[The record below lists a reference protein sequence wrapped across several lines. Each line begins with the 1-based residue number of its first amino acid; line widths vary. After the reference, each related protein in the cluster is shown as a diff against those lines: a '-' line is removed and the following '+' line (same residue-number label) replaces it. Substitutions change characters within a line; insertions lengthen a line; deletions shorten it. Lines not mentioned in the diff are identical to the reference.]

1 MKKSVLFLVQNL
13 PVPQDRRIM
22 MEARALAEDGY
33 AVSIISPRKP
43 EQKKVEIL
51 EDIHIY
57 RYLMAPNSSG
67 YLSYLWEYAYSFILT
82 FYLAWKIFLT
92 RGFSI
97 IHSANP
103 PDFFFLIAL
112 IFKPFGVKFVYD
124 QHDLMPEMLLCR
136 FGKTKEHFLYKIL
149 LFMERL
155 SYRTCDI
162 HLSTCQSGQ
171 EKTLSRVKVA
181 AKNFIVRSAPDPTQ
195 ISLKL
200 LNQKLTKKI
209 QAKYRYVCTYLG
221 VMGPQDGVD
230 KLLRSVRVIVHELKR
245 TDIGF
250 VLMGDGDDFER
261 LVKLS
266 KEYKIEDNVIFTG
279 WADAK
284 IVSTYF
290 FASQVGLMPEP
301 KNDYTDNSLHNKILE
316 YMSAG
321 LPVVSYDLKE
331 ARSTAGTASLYVKN
345 NNEKEFARA
354 VVELIDNFA
363 LRQEMSLESQR
374 RAGNYLFTQTSS
386 QKELLRAYDSLFT
399 TKNPVEN

>member
-22 MEARALAEDGY
+22 MEARALEKSGY

-43 EQKKVEIL
+43 EQAKFEIA
-51 EDIHIY
+51 DGIYIY
-57 RYLMAPNSSG
+57 RYLMAPKSLG
-67 YLSYLWEYAYSFILT
+67 YLSYLWEYSYSFTLT
-82 FYLAWKIFLT
+82 FYLAWKIFFT

-97 IHSANP
+97 LHSANP
-103 PDFFFLIAL
+103 PDFFFIIAL
-112 IFKPFGVKFVYD
+112 FFKPLGVKFVYD

-149 LFMERL
+149 LFMERMN
-155 SYRTCDI
+155 YRFCDI
-162 HLSTCQSGQ
+162 HLSTCESGQ
-171 EKTLSRVKVA
+171 KKTLSRVKVR

-195 ISLKL
+195 ISQALV
-200 LNQKLTKKI
+200 NADMAKKI
-209 QAKYRYVCTYLG
+209 QTKHRFLCSYLG

-230 KLLRSVRVIVHELKR
+230 KLLRSIRVIIHELKR

-250 VLMGDGDDFER
+250 VLMGDGDDFEH
-261 LVKLS
+261 LVEMAS
-266 KEYKIEDNVIFTG
+266 EYKIKDNVLFTG

-284 IVSTYF
+284 IISTYF
-290 FASQVGLMPEP
+290 FTSQIGLMPEP

-321 LPVVSYDLKE
+321 LPVISYDLKE
-331 ARSTAGTASLYVKN
+331 ARVTAGTASLYVKN

-354 VVELIDNFA
+354 VVSLIDDFT
-363 LRQEMSLESQR
+363 LRQLMSVESKKR
-374 RAGNYLFTQTSS
+374 SGSYLFSQASA
-386 QKELLRAYDSLFT
+386 QKELLRAYASLFS
-399 TKNPVEN
+399 TKSSEKI